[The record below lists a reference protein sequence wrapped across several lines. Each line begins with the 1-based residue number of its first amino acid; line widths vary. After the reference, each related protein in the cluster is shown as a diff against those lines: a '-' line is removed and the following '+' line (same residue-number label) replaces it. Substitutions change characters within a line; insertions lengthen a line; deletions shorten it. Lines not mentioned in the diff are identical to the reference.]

1 MTTHNTSP
9 LAGRVAV
16 VTGASS
22 GIGAATAKRLAASGA
37 TVAVLARRAD
47 RLELLAEEI
56 AHAGGTALALTVDV
70 TDAQAMRTAAER
82 VAAELGTA
90 DLLFNNAGV
99 MLPAPVEE
107 LPVEQWQRQIDLNVT
122 GLMNAIGAFLPQL
135 IAAAADKGVADLV
148 NTSSIAAQNLFP
160 NFAVYSGTKAYVTH
174 LSRTLRAELGAKDV
188 RVSAIEPGIV
198 GNGAAEPRHRRWRP
212 RMARG
217 FETGD
222 DLARSARY
230 RRGRQLPG
238 VPACAREPAAGHDHA
253 DPAAVVRRMGHP
265 HQPGRRRAPRSR
277 PHRIDN
283 PAGCRR
289 LQDAGVVGK
298 VTDDR
303 AVDPS
308 RREPSARRCVPAVT
322 VGGGQTHVGPSP
334 PGSGGRMRSKH
345 LQLSHRQIPHHR
357 PTRRH
362 RHIIQR
368 PQRRENLTLRTQL
381 RDELLP
387 PRIPQILRVRPTQV
401 PHHPPS
407 PLRSPYWVSA

>member
-56 AHAGGTALALTVDV
+56 AQAGGTALALTVDV
-70 TDAQAMRTAAER
+70 TDAQALRTAAER

-122 GLMNAIGAFLPQL
+122 GLMNVIGAFLPQL

-198 GNGAAEPRHRRWRP
+198 GTE
-212 RMARG
+212 
-217 FETGD
+217 
-222 DLARSARY
+222 
-230 RRGRQLPG
+230 
-238 VPACAREPAAGHDHA
+238 
-253 DPAAVVRRMGHP
+253 
-265 HQPGRRRAPRSR
+265 
-277 PHRIDN
+277 
-283 PAGCRR
+283 
-289 LQDAGVVGK
+289 LQSHVTDAGAQEWLEGSKQQMTWLDPEDIAEAVNFLASQPAHVNLQQ
-298 VTDDR
+298 VTI
-303 AVDPS
+303 
-308 RREPSARRCVPAVT
+308 
-322 VGGGQTHVGPSP
+322 
-334 PGSGGRMRSKH
+334 M
-345 LQLSHRQIPHHR
+345 
-357 PTRRH
+357 PTR
-362 RHIIQR
+362 Q
-368 PQRRENLTLRTQL
+368 
-381 RDELLP
+381 
-387 PRIPQILRVRPTQV
+387 
-401 PHHPPS
+401 PS
-407 PLRSPYWVSA
+407 